1 MANGSGDAISSKDVA
16 MYLTKAD
23 VPPYTGTPTA
33 VSKSKPT
40 VITMP
45 DVPTPPD
52 VEVPVLQVSV
62 GPVTTILTDPS
73 SFALIKSQGA
83 GNASVTFSG
92 FTDTWT
98 PLNGTYVAT
107 PLPDGSASFEVPVD
121 SSTFT
126 PNPDLTNVMG
136 SLKLAPLGTLTPGM
150 LVRPMDTGFAE
161 IDNKVFPIGA
171 VNGDQITLLGS
182 DTSKSM
188 GTLNVVD
195 GKLQIWNGAGLVRLC
210 LTGFTF
216 NPETPGTN
224 NVGTYCNPSATLPS
238 VATSAGTATLSG
250 WIDKDNLG
258 YQELVDAADDA
269 VERIFSIVLP
279 QDQGEIVAPITF
291 SSMTWDIPLDGG
303 MAFTAT
309 GALGANPRHLFS
321 VT

>member
-1 MANGSGDAISSKDVA
+1 MAAGSGDAISSKDVA

-23 VPPYTGTPTA
+23 VPPYTGMPTA

-40 VITMP
+40 VITMA
-45 DVPTPPD
+45 DAPTPPD
-52 VEVPVLQVSV
+52 VEVPVLQTSV
-62 GPVTTILTDPS
+62 GATTTILTDPS
-73 SFALIKSQGA
+73 TYALIKSQGA

-92 FTDTWT
+92 FTGTWV
-98 PLNGTYVAT
+98 PLNGTFVAT
-107 PLPDGSASFEVPVD
+107 PGAEGSSSFTVPVD

-126 PNPDLTNVMG
+126 PEPDLANVMG
-136 SLKLAPLGTLTPGM
+136 SLKLAALGTLTPGM
-150 LVRPMDTGFAE
+150 LVRPMDTGFSE

-171 VNGDQITLLGS
+171 VNGDKITLLGS
-182 DTSKSM
+182 DTSKSK
-188 GTLNVVD
+188 GTLNTVD
-195 GKLQIWNGAGLVRLC
+195 AKLQIWNGAGMVRLC

-269 VERIFSIVLP
+269 TERIFSIVLP
-279 QDQGEIVAPITF
+279 QEQGEIVAPITF
-291 SSMTWDIPLDGG
+291 ASMTWDIPLDGG
-303 MAFTAT
+303 MAFTGT
-309 GALGANPRHLFS
+309 GALGANPRHLFAP
-321 VT
+321 T

>member
-1 MANGSGDAISSKDVA
+1 MAAGSGDAISSKGVA

-23 VPPYTGTPTA
+23 VPPYTAVPTA

-40 VITMP
+40 VITLSGT
-45 DVPTPPD
+45 PTAPD
-52 VEVPVLQVSV
+52 VEIAVLALTPGAVTQV
-62 GPVTTILTDPS
+62 LTDPS
-73 SFALIKSQGA
+73 AFNLIKSQGE

-92 FTDTWT
+92 FVDTWT
-98 PLNGTYVAT
+98 PMNGTFIAE
-107 PLPDGSASFEVPVD
+107 PLPEGSSSFAIELD

-126 PNPDLTNVMG
+126 PDPDLTNVKAT
-136 SLKLAPLGTLTPGM
+136 LELAPIGTLTPGM
-150 LVRPMDTGFAE
+150 IVRPMDTGFPE
-161 IDNKVFPIGA
+161 IDAKPFPIGA
-171 VNGDQITLLGS
+171 VDGQMITLEGS
-182 DTSKSM
+182 DTSKSS
-188 GTLNVVD
+188 GSFNSID
-195 GKLQIWNGAGLVRLC
+195 GYVQIWNGAGMVRLC

-279 QDQGEIVAPITF
+279 QDQGEIIAPITF

-309 GALGANPRHLFS
+309 GALGANPRHVFNPA
-321 VT
+321 